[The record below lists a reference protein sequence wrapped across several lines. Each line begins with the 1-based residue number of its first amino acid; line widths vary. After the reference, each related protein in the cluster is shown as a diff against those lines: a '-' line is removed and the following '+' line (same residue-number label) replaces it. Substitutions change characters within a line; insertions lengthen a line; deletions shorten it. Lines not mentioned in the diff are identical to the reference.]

1 MTQWC
6 KKPIDSSEIFSS
18 SKLLRNTNSKSCK
31 ISIEKPCSATE
42 MKVVAKMCV
51 SSSLLQKPNWLV
63 VQISYFYAILALSK
77 LSFSAFCQ
85 CYIQCCHKIWLLLW
99 NYELDADM
107 SEMEPLIVFFCFR
120 IFLLNCGNKQNLFF
134 HQKSFLSFSKFHFY
148 YSIFQLV
155 RYLHIQIPQACVSLW
170 PLQFPYHGIFG

>member
-1 MTQWC
+1 MVFFLYSNWTYLKFSFSKFFFYFKVISTGCSISNFSKSCDMTQWC

-107 SEMEPLIVFFCFR
+107 SEMEPLIGFCFV
-120 IFLLNCGNKQNLFF
+120 LE
-134 HQKSFLSFSKFHFY
+134 SFY
-148 YSIFQLV
+148 
-155 RYLHIQIPQACVSLW
+155 
-170 PLQFPYHGIFG
+170 